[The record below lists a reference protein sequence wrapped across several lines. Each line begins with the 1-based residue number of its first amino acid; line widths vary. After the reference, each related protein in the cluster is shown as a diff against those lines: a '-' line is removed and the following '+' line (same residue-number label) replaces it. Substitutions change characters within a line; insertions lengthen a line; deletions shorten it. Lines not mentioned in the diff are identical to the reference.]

1 MMIGRFRVD
10 EEGGYTGEL
19 IAVGL
24 QIEDISICPVKD
36 KRADGADFIVIGY
49 GEPPDVFEID
59 LKKYPPR
66 HGQVIP
72 NTNTYELGAAW
83 KKVNAEGK
91 PYLSVK
97 LDGPTLAVPIHCA
110 DRARGR
116 LLSPDMETRGGASR
130 TGRRLARDNELRRR
144 R

>member
-1 MMIGRFRVD
+1 MMIGRFKVD

-24 QIEDISICPVKD
+24 QIDDINVCPVKD

-49 GEPPDVFEID
+49 GEPPDVFDID
-59 LKKYPPR
+59 FKKYPP
-66 HGQVIP
+66 GVPIP

-83 KKVNAEGK
+83 KKVSPQGK
-91 PYLSVK
+91 RYLSVK

-110 DRARGR
+110 LIQQNDGSYHLIWRRG
-116 LLSPDMETRGGASR
+116 EEEAEQ
-130 TGRRLARDNELRRR
+130 AAA
-144 R
+144 

>member
-1 MMIGRFRVD
+1 MMIGRFKVD

-19 IAVGL
+19 NALGL
-24 QIEDISICPVKD
+24 EIETMDFWPVKD

-49 GEPPDVFEID
+49 GEPPDIFEID
-59 LKKYPPR
+59 LNKYPPR

-83 KKVNAEGK
+83 KKVSKQGK

-110 DRARGR
+110 LIQQNDGSYHLIWRRGEEE
-116 LLSPDMETRGGASR
+116 PEQA
-130 TGRRLARDNELRRR
+130 AA
-144 R
+144 